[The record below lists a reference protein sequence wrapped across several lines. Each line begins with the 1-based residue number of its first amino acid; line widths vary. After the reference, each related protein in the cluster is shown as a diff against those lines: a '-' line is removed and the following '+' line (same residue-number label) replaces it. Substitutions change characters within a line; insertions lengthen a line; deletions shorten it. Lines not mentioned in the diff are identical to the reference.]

1 LTGIKTGEGQQYDM
15 PAVQSRRITKF
26 PPRIFSLLTFMLIFF
41 GCTFDYGNVP
51 AEDNGM
57 PDITMNDVEYVRVRN
72 AEPVVRF
79 QAQRAERYEKR
90 QLMELRDFSFEQFG
104 NNGEEVNVAGRAGTA
119 SVELESGNIRL
130 GGGVSIAVDSEDIT
144 METESLDWQDKERS
158 LSGEAEGPVKILRE
172 NGTSFT
178 GWGLTANTRSR
189 TWEFSG
195 GVEGTYI
202 QDDEEESP
210 EEDPEAGMDA
220 SGDGQDSAAES
231 APGEEAGP

>member
-1 LTGIKTGEGQQYDM
+1 MKGAKILH
-15 PAVQSRRITKF
+15 S
-26 PPRIFSLLTFMLIFF
+26 SLLTPHFKLFSLF
-41 GCTFDYGNVP
+41 TLFLVFSGCTFDYGNAPV
-51 AEDNGM
+51 EDSGM

-90 QLMELRDFSFEQFG
+90 QLMELQDFSFEQFG
-104 NNGEEVNVAGRAGTA
+104 SNGEEVNAAGRAGAA

-130 GGGVSIAVDSEDIT
+130 GGGVSITVDSEDIT
-144 METESLDWQDKERS
+144 LETEMLQWQDKERA
-158 LSGEAEGPVKILRE
+158 LSGEEDGEVNILRK

-178 GWGLTANTRSR
+178 GRGFSANTRSR

-202 QDDEEESP
+202 HDDEEEESP
-210 EEDPEAGMDA
+210 EADASAGGEDGAAGAVSAGAFSAEVLSGEAGR
-220 SGDGQDSAAES
+220 
-231 APGEEAGP
+231 